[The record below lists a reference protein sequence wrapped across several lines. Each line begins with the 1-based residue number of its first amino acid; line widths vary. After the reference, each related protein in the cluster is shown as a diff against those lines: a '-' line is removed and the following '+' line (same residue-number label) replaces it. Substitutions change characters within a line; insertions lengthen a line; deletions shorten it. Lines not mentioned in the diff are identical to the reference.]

1 MRAATLEIPVGT
13 LVAERPGRAE
23 VLDRFGIDYCCGG
36 KLPIRWFCEKRGLD
50 PAEVMAA
57 LADWERTPPIAP
69 TDDWLKAPLAELI
82 VHLVGVHHH
91 PTRAAMTRLDAMI
104 VALSAAHGARFPALG
119 ELARC
124 FPAFRQDLLAHMDHE
139 EQVIFPLIIKL
150 ERGLA
155 DQALG
160 KRFLTQEL
168 GRMEAEHREAGDD
181 LARMSRLT
189 AGFVAPPG
197 ACEHHVA
204 MLAALS
210 ALVADTHRHVHKENS
225 ILFPRAARLVAN
237 VPAIAGASRCGKR
250 ANRGEIVFPEKH
262 PADPTKDAET
272 GAISH
277 RGGLASAR
285 AELY

>member
-1 MRAATLEIPVGT
+1 MGAMSLEIPVGT

-36 KLPIRWFCEKRGLD
+36 KLPLRWFCEKRGLD
-50 PAEVMAA
+50 PAAVMAA
-57 LADWERTPPIAP
+57 LADWEQTPSPAP
-69 TDDWLKAPLAELI
+69 LDDWLSAPLAELI
-82 VHLVGVHHH
+82 GHLVGVHQQ
-91 PTRAAMTRLDAMI
+91 TRAALTRLDAMI
-104 VALSAAHGARFPALG
+104 VAVSAAHAARFPELG
-119 ELARC
+119 ALARS

-139 EQVIFPLIIKL
+139 EHVIFPLIIKL

-160 KRFLTQEL
+160 KRFLTQQL
-168 GRMEAEHREAGDD
+168 GRMDTEHREAGDA
-181 LARMSRLT
+181 LARLGRLT
-189 AGFVAPPG
+189 AGFAAPPG
-197 ACEHHVA
+197 ACAHHVA
-204 MLAALS
+204 LLAELS
-210 ALVADTHRHVHKENS
+210 GLVADTHRHVHKENH

-237 VPAIAGASRCGKR
+237 APATAGASRCGKR

-262 PADPTKDAET
+262 PAHLTRDAET
-272 GAISH
+272 RAISH